1 MNRKEREEV
10 FKAINDVANRINDV
24 SQKLDEVMQKLNRDS
39 NERITVNNN
48 AISSIA
54 EDVLPTMQDDT
65 SNLSDMIDNI
75 LTDVIPSLAE
85 EFSSTTDTLNNN
97 NENNE

>member
-10 FKAINDVANRINDV
+10 FKAINAVANRVNDV
-24 SQKLDEVMQKLNRDS
+24 SQKLDEVMQMLNRDS

-85 EFSSTTDTLNNN
+85 DLSSTTDTSNN
-97 NENNE
+97 

>member
-1 MNRKEREEV
+1 ML
-10 FKAINDVANRINDV
+10 KAKKIA
-24 SQKLDEVMQKLNRDS
+24 QDELNASLAEQASVLETDS
-39 NERITVNNN
+39 NERITVNND

-97 NENNE
+97 NEKNE